1 MKNVRIARLRGKRT
15 QTQVAAD
22 LGVPRT
28 TYAMVEN
35 GERFPRRDLQAK
47 LANYFGVS
55 VDYLF
60 FADARGEERD
70 RA

>member
-1 MKNVRIARLRGKRT
+1 MKNVRIASLRGKRT

-22 LGVPRT
+22 LGIPRT

-47 LANYFGVS
+47 LSNYFGVT

-60 FADARGEERD
+60 FSD
-70 RA
+70 RKGTRLT